1 MKTGSFSAE
10 SKRCQKCNF
19 RDDCENKRLAACA
32 YIIPEPMLAPATMD
46 AKMPIMADVLVKHD
60 YRDIKI
66 GENTTITIDLEDIKK
81 EIERSFHKDFEMWRG
96 LNYGA

>member
-1 MKTGSFSAE
+1 MSMNERSGSFSAE

-32 YIIPEPMLAPATMD
+32 YIIPEPIAASAMAEIS
-46 AKMPIMADVLVKHD
+46 MPIMADILIKHD

-66 GENTTITIDLEDIKK
+66 DKTTTITIDLEDLKRELEK
-81 EIERSFHKDFEMWRG
+81 RHFPQLFQFGM
-96 LNYGA
+96 